1 MKRFVTIDS
10 SRPRDGAAMPD
21 DALIAHLLRRTGF
34 GPHPGQVASLAKDGY
49 GAALATVLKATPLP
63 ADTITLGEKDNEP
76 PLMRWYMKRL
86 SRPDAG
92 LHEKMVWFWHG
103 HLTSSL
109 DKADPVEMLRHYEL
123 LSKHALGNMVT
134 FLKEISIDAAMLNW
148 LDGNGSESDAPNEN
162 YGRELLELFALG
174 RTSNG
179 TPNYTEADVRA
190 VAYAVSGYIVDD
202 ERKFRVGFHSEVGP
216 QKPVELFGRQ
226 VKDVDS
232 VIEAIATHAAFAPY
246 ITQKIYTY
254 FHGVRAAE
262 SVLAELAGVFQKAS
276 FDIKPL
282 VDAVLRHPSF
292 VTNQRTRARFPI
304 EWVVAANAVLG
315 RDTSDQNLDETRYLL
330 ETLGQVPLQP
340 PNVAGWPIS
349 PRWLSAGATMTKTA
363 YAWDRAGD
371 TEVVTTPDPVA
382 WVLERA
388 SIYDPGDSTRDAMT
402 AAATRVEARR
412 ERATVLHALALASPE
427 FTLA

>member
-1 MKRFVTIDS
+1 MS
-10 SRPRDGAAMPD
+10 D

-34 GPHPGQVASLAKDGY
+34 GPYPGQVASLAKDGY
-49 GAALATVLKATPLP
+49 QAALTSVLKATPLP
-63 ADTITLGEKDNEP
+63 AETITLGEKDNEP
-76 PLMRWYMKRL
+76 PLIRWYMKRL
-86 SRPDAG
+86 GRPDAG

-109 DKADPVEMLRHYEL
+109 DKADPVAMLRHYQL
-123 LSKHALGNMVT
+123 LSTHALGNLVT
-134 FLKEISIDAAMLNW
+134 FLKEISVDAAMLNW

-174 RTSNG
+174 RASNG

-190 VAYAVSGYIVDD
+190 AAYAVSGYIVDD

-216 QKPVELFGRQ
+216 QKPVELFGRSVQ
-226 VKDVDS
+226 DVNG
-232 VIEAIATHAAFAPY
+232 VIDAVAAHPAFAPY
-246 ITQKIYTY
+246 IAQKIYTF
-254 FHGVRAAE
+254 FHGVRATE
-262 SVLAELAGVFQKAS
+262 PVLADLAGVFQRSS
-276 FDIKPL
+276 FEIKPL
-282 VDAVLRHPSF
+282 VEAVLRHPSF

-304 EWVVAANAVLG
+304 EWAMAANGVLG
-315 RDTSDQNLDETRYLL
+315 RNTDDQSIDETHYLL
-330 ETLGQVPLQP
+330 ETLGQLPFQP
-340 PNVAGWPIS
+340 PNVAGWPSS

-388 SIYDPGDSTRDAMT
+388 GIYDASESTLAAMT
-402 AAATRVEARR
+402 AAATRIEAKR

>member
-1 MKRFVTIDS
+1 MKTFVMIDS
-10 SRPRDGAAMPD
+10 SPHRDGAPMSD
-21 DALIAHLLRRTGF
+21 DALIAHLLRRTTF

-49 GAALATVLKATPLP
+49 DAALVTVLRAAPLAVETP
-63 ADTITLGEKDNEP
+63 TIGEKDKEAF
-76 PLMRWYMKRL
+76 LVRWFMKRL
-86 SRPDAG
+86 GRPEAG

-109 DKADPVEMLRHYEL
+109 DKTDPVAMLRQYQL
-123 LSKHALGNMVT
+123 LSTHALGNMVT
-134 FLKEISIDAAMLNW
+134 FLKEISIDAAMLDW

-190 VAYAVSGYIVDD
+190 AAYALSGYIVDD
-202 ERKFRVGFHSEVGP
+202 ERNFRVGFHSEVGP
-216 QKPVELFGRQ
+216 QKPVELFGRSVQ
-226 VKDVDS
+226 DVNG
-232 VIEAIATHAAFAPY
+232 VIDAVAAHPAFAPY
-246 ITQKIYTY
+246 LAQKIYTF
-254 FHGVRAAE
+254 FHGVRAADP
-262 SVLAELAGVFQKAS
+262 VLVELAGVFQKAN
-276 FDIKPL
+276 FEIKPL
-282 VDAVLRHPSF
+282 VEAVLRHSSF

-304 EWVVAANAVLG
+304 EWAMAANAVLG
-315 RDTSDQNLDETRYLL
+315 RDSSDQTLDETHYLL
-330 ETLGQVPLQP
+330 ETLGQLPLQP
-340 PNVAGWPIS
+340 PNVAGWPTS

-363 YAWDRAGD
+363 YAWDRSGD

-388 SIYDPGDSTRDAMT
+388 SIFDASEPTRNAMT
-402 AAATRVEARR
+402 AAATRVESKR
-412 ERATVLHALALASPE
+412 ERATVLHALALSSPE

>member
-1 MKRFVTIDS
+1 MS
-10 SRPRDGAAMPD
+10 D

-49 GAALATVLKATPLP
+49 EAALATVLKATPLP
-63 ADTITLGEKDNEP
+63 ADTVTIGEKDKEQQ
-76 PLMRWYMKRL
+76 LVRWYMKRL

-190 VAYAVSGYIVDD
+190 AAYALSGYIVDD
-202 ERKFRVGFHSEVGP
+202 ERNFRVGFHSEVGP
-216 QKPVELFGRQ
+216 QKSVELFGRS

-232 VIEAIATHAAFAPY
+232 VIDVVVAHPAFAPY
-246 ITQKIYTY
+246 IAQKIYSY

-262 SVLAELAGVFQKAS
+262 PVLTELASVFQKAS
-276 FDIKPL
+276 FEIKPL
-282 VDAVLRHPSF
+282 VEAVLRHPSF

-304 EWVVAANAVLG
+304 EWAIAANAVLG
-315 RDTSDQNLDETRYLL
+315 RDTSDETLDETHYML
-330 ETLGQVPLQP
+330 ETLGQLPLQP
-340 PNVAGWPIS
+340 PNVAGWPLS

-388 SIYDPGDSTRDAMT
+388 SIYDAGESTRAAMT
-402 AAATRVEARR
+402 AAATRIESKR